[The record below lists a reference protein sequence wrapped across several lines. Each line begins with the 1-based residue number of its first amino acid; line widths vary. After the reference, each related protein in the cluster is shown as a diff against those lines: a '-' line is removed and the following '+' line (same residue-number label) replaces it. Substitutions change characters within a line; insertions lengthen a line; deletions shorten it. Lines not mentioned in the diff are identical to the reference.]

1 MIKEMPFSNFSQVQ
15 ELMGLD
21 EDEDEDDK
29 ESEKKGLIDRIH
41 MVQEIIIAV
50 QSILEEMASF
60 GERIKN
66 TFNWTVPFLS
76 VLACLVLAAAT
87 VILYF
92 IPLRY
97 IVLIW
102 GINKFTKKLRNP
114 YAIDNN
120 ELLDFLSRVPSD
132 VQKVGNERPPP
143 TEETSGMESGWVLC
157 LGNTMPVHF

>member
-1 MIKEMPFSNFSQVQ
+1 MDGDLGVFLRS
-15 ELMGLD
+15 
-21 EDEDEDDK
+21 
-29 ESEKKGLIDRIH
+29 
-41 MVQEIIIAV
+41 
-50 QSILEEMASF
+50 
-60 GERIKN
+60 

-76 VLACLVLAAAT
+76 FLACLVLAAAT
-87 VILYF
+87 VALYF

-132 VQKVGNERPPP
+132 VQKVQYTELRPCSSQSPLRKKR
-143 TEETSGMESGWVLC
+143 SAL
-157 LGNTMPVHF
+157 